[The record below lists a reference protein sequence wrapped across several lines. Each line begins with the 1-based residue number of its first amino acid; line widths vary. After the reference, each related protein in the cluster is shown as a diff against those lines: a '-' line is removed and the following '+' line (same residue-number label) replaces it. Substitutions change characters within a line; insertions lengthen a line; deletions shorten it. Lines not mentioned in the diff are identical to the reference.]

1 MTAKVLTQSAI
12 ALGIGL
18 ALGVAGSY
26 RGETIGAVRVFLLL
40 VIIAFAAQWLAF
52 IPSYLKRTEQYYDL
66 VGSLTYQSL
75 AVLGFI
81 LTDTRDTRTV
91 LLVGMVLIWTIRL
104 GTFLF
109 RRVKKAG
116 SDGRFDKI
124 KQNWARFLMAW
135 TVQGLWVTFT
145 AGAALAA
152 VTSGDKSGI
161 GPIGIVG
168 IVIWVIGFG
177 FEIRADQEKS
187 TFRANPEN
195 AGTFITGGLW
205 SWSRHPN
212 YFGEFFLWLGVAIL
226 AAPALQGWQFVTLLS
241 PVFVYLLLTKVSGVP
256 LLEKR
261 SDEKWGGQADYET
274 YKSNTP
280 VFFPRTPG

>member
-1 MTAKVLTQSAI
+1 MTGKVLTQSAI

-26 RGETIGAVRVFLLL
+26 RGETIGGMRILLLL
-40 VIIAFAAQWLAF
+40 VIVAFAAQWLAF
-52 IPSYLKRTEQYYDL
+52 VPSYLKRTEHYYDL

-81 LTDTRDTRTV
+81 LTDTRDARTV
-91 LLVGMVLIWTIRL
+91 VLVGMILIWAIRL

-109 RRVKKAG
+109 RRVKRAG

-124 KQNWARFLMAW
+124 KHNWARFLMAW

-168 IVIWVIGFG
+168 IVIWAIGFG
-177 FEIRADQEKS
+177 IEIRADQEKA
-187 TFRANPEN
+187 TFRANPAN
-195 AGTFITGGLW
+195 AGRFITGGLW

-261 SDEKWGGQADYET
+261 SDDKWGGEPDYEA

-280 VFFPRTPG
+280 VFFPRPPG